1 MSYGQ
6 VREVIGSVVDI
17 EFPAGSVPQI
27 YNALR
32 LTNASISEKEWNLT
46 VEVSQH
52 LGENTV
58 RCIALDTTEGLV
70 RGQKVMD
77 TKAHVSIPVGP
88 ETLGRIMNVVGEP
101 VDEPGPIKTK
111 LKYPIHRAAPKF
123 TEQSVSVEQLV
134 TGI

>member
-6 VREVIGSVVDI
+6 VRQVIGPVVDI

-77 TKAHVSIPVGP
+77 TKAPVSIPVGP
-88 ETLGRIMNVVGEP
+88 ETLVRIMNVVGEP
-101 VDEPGPIKTK
+101 VDELGPIKTK
-111 LKYPIHRAAPKF
+111 LKYPIHRAAP
-123 TEQSVSVEQLV
+123 
-134 TGI
+134 